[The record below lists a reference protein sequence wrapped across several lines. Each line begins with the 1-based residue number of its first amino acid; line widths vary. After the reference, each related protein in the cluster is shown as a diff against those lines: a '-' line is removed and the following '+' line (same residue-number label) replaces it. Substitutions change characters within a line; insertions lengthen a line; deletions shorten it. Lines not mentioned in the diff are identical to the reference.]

1 MTSMTLPPNLNS
13 SHVLL
18 RDLPTS
24 PAGDSQ
30 NPNDGGGA
38 DELLEDGGSEG
49 HTGSGIIRI
58 TEHGTPDPVLLSS
71 AATVK

>member
-30 NPNDGGGA
+30 NPNDGGVA
-38 DELLEDGGSEG
+38 DELPEDGGSEG
-49 HTGSGIIRI
+49 HTGSGITRI
-58 TEHGTPDPVLLSS
+58 AEHGAPDLVPLSS
-71 AATVK
+71 AVTVK